1 MGWMRG
7 SQSDMRKVEEEEKQ
21 NLIEDE
27 VIDEENVHS
36 KLKRYSSMKSPL
48 RATGQEKEEEGY

>member
-1 MGWMRG
+1 MRG